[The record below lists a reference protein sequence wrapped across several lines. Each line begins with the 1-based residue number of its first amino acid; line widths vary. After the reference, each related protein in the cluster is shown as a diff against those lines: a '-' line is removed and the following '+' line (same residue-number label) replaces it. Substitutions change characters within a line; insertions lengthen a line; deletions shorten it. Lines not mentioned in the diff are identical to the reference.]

1 MKASHYLILSAAAL
15 AVVSCV
21 QPYPV
26 NPGTTVPTA
35 GATVMTAPPTTRT
48 PQYVA
53 LPGQAVQAVNPDT
66 NAAFEQQV
74 AAYAQGVVAPAD
86 PMLNTGVATTAV
98 PYQMPVTPVVPATPV
113 ASVTQPGLVTTTPA
127 VVPGV
132 QAPVATPMQPG
143 VQTPVGGKIDYTLKI
158 TNNTPGRLFIEAQ
171 DAAGT
176 IYPCG
181 FMSTMQSFST
191 PMTQAD
197 PIKGPVTVVVRD
209 PDKPDTPEIRRYK
222 IDPPA
227 QYAGK
232 TFGIAVIPGG
242 IYQTSLD
249 GVVYY
254 TSPPQPRSVVPT
266 PAPAAAE
273 APAAG
278 TPAPAAEAPAA
289 PAPAA
294 EAPAPAP
301 AAETPAPAAAPIPEP
316 APAM

>member
-1 MKASHYLILSAAAL
+1 MKGSHYLVLSAAAL

-26 NPGTTVPTA
+26 ANPTVPTT
-35 GATVMTAPPTTRT
+35 GASVVPSAPARPG
-48 PQYVA
+48 QYVA

-66 NAAFEQQV
+66 DAAFEQQV
-74 AAYAQGVVAPAD
+74 AAYTQGTAAPVAAPQVPVAPVAPA
-86 PMLNTGVATTAV
+86 A
-98 PYQMPVTPVVPATPV
+98 PYQQPVMAPEA
-113 ASVTQPGLVTTTPA
+113 QPDMAATTPA
-127 VVPGV
+127 QPMMQNPMVVPT
-132 QAPVATPMQPG
+132 QPATAPTPI
-143 VQTPVGGKIDYTLKI
+143 GGKIDYTLKI

-266 PAPAAAE
+266 PAP
-273 APAAG
+273 
-278 TPAPAAEAPAA
+278 TAPAA
-289 PAPAA
+289 PAANAPAA
-294 EAPAPAP
+294 SAPAASAPAAPAEPAPIPAPAP
-301 AAETPAPAAAPIPEP
+301 AQ
-316 APAM
+316 

>member
-1 MKASHYLILSAAAL
+1 MKASHYLILSSAAL

-86 PMLNTGVATTAV
+86 PMLNTGVATAAV

-113 ASVTQPGLVTTTPA
+113 APVTQPGLVTTTPA

-278 TPAPAAEAPAA
+278 TPAPAA

-294 EAPAPAP
+294 EASAPAP